1 MAPRWA
7 PPAGLLLLV
16 LLLAPAVSGDKPL
29 RGGGPS
35 GSGGAKEPEPSSAV
49 FPLYGD
55 VYPHGYVRPPPSSS
69 LPLFPPIPPSA
80 RLG

>member
-29 RGGGPS
+29 RGGG
-35 GSGGAKEPEPSSAV
+35 AKEPEPSSAV

-55 VYPHGYVRPPPSSS
+55 VYPHGYVRPPPLS